1 MTLYH
6 YTTAAG
12 LQGIITSKSLWTS
25 DYHFLNDASEFRYG
39 WKIVVDAIDR
49 REAEIKDRSSFAW
62 QTHELF
68 MRNRDKAFAFVGSLT
83 SQGDLLSQW
92 RGYNRGQGFAIGFNE
107 DWLEQNAAV
116 QQFEIS
122 RVLYDADEQRAAADT
137 AVDLLIRQLADSEAE
152 PTTTLERLNT
162 WLLQAV
168 KTALR
173 LKDRHFSEEK
183 ESRLIWAGHN
193 WPVRLKT
200 RISPAGLIPYQ
211 AFQFNLATA
220 KGALTH
226 PNNFGV
232 EEIVVGPAL
241 GQQQVIAVEALLAS
255 QSMRLEI
262 RRSAIPY
269 VAD

>member
-12 LQGIITSKSLWTS
+12 LQGIIASKSLWTS
-25 DYHFLNDASEFRYG
+25 NYQFLNDTSEFRYG
-39 WKIVVDAIDR
+39 WKIVVDAFDR

-62 QTHELF
+62 QTYELF
-68 MRNRDKAFAFVGSLT
+68 MRNRDKAYVFVGSLT

-107 DWLEQNAAV
+107 DWLEQNAVV
-116 QQFEIS
+116 QKFDIS

-137 AVDLLIRQLADSEAE
+137 TVDLLIQQLVE
-152 PTTTLERLNT
+152 PTTVLERINT
-162 WLLQAV
+162 WQVQAV

-183 ESRLIWAGHN
+183 EFRLVWAGHS

-200 RISPAGLIPYQ
+200 RISSTGLIPYQ
-211 AFQFNLATA
+211 AFQFDLATT
-220 KGALTH
+220 KSALPH

-232 EEIVVGPAL
+232 EEIIVGPAL

-255 QSMRLEI
+255 QSMRLAI
-262 RRSAIPY
+262 RRSSIPY